1 MMVKTLFRQSICLC
15 LLLCAVLAAPAG
27 SQERRKI
34 RISNANFSFTA
45 LPLIAARDWKFFTG
59 QGLEVE
65 IILMRSAAAAAALVS
80 GDLDYQSGI
89 GPASVGAS
97 LSGLESRA
105 LWSSTNRIAY
115 WLMARPE
122 IKSLQDLKQKRV
134 GVSGLGGT
142 SHVALTFALEK
153 QGFNPKDFIIMSVPP
168 MQLVLSLESKFLD
181 AASLN
186 PPFMFFAQR
195 QGFRKLLDVGALVE
209 MPSGGLTAML
219 RTIRS
224 RPDEVKR
231 LIRALQ
237 LAKKEML
244 KAKEKTLD
252 LIVRVL
258 NMDRET
264 AAETYSLVQS
274 NFNDTGIPTEEGM
287 NNIIKMVQSQLKPS
301 AKTMSFQDVAE
312 PRFAVEVARELG
324 YKID

>member
-1 MMVKTLFRQSICLC
+1 MLKIIFRQSICLC
-15 LLLCAVLAAPAG
+15 LLLCAVHVAPAG

-45 LPLIAARDWKFFTG
+45 LPLIAARDWKFFAG
-59 QGLEVE
+59 EGLDVE
-65 IILMRSAAAAAALVS
+65 IILMRSSAAAAALVS

-89 GPASVGAS
+89 GPATVGAS

-105 LWSSTNRIAY
+105 VWSSTNRIAY

-122 IKSLQDLKQKRV
+122 LKSLQDLKQKRI
-134 GVSGLGGT
+134 GVTGLGGT

-153 QGFNPKDFIIMSVPP
+153 QGFNAKDFIIMSVPP
-168 MQLVLSLESKFLD
+168 MQLVSSLESKFLD

-219 RTIRS
+219 KTIKT

-231 LIRALQ
+231 AIRALQ

-258 NMDRET
+258 HMDRET
-264 AAETYSLVQS
+264 AADTYTLVQN
-274 NFNDTGIPTEEGM
+274 NFNDTGIPTPEGM
-287 NNIIKMVQSQLKPS
+287 NNIVKMVQSQIKS
-301 AKTMSFQDVAE
+301 SNRAVSFLDVAE
-312 PRFAVEVARELG
+312 PRFAIEVARELG
-324 YKID
+324 YKVE

>member
-45 LPLIAARDWKFFTG
+45 LPLIAARDWKFFAG
-59 QGLEVE
+59 EGLDVE
-65 IILMRSAAAAAALVS
+65 IILMRSSAAAAALVS

-89 GPASVGAS
+89 GTATVGAS
-97 LSGLESRA
+97 LSGLDSRA
-105 LWSSTNRIAY
+105 VWASTNRIVY

-122 IKSLQDLKQKRV
+122 SKNLQDLRQKRI

-153 QGFNPKDFIIMSVPP
+153 QGFKAKDFIILSVPP
-168 MQLVLSLESKFLD
+168 MQLVSSLESKFLD

-186 PPFMFFAQR
+186 PPYMFFAQR
-195 QGFRKLLDVGALVE
+195 QGFHKLLDVGALVE
-209 MPSGGLTAML
+209 MPSGGLTTML
-219 RTIRS
+219 KTIRT

-244 KAKEKTLD
+244 KSREKTLD
-252 LIVRVL
+252 LITRVL
-258 NMDRET
+258 NMDRDT
-264 AAETYSLVQS
+264 AADTYSLVQT
-274 NFNDTGIPTEEGM
+274 NFNDTGIPTPEGM
-287 NNIIKMVQSQLKPS
+287 NNIIKMIQSQIKPS
-301 AKTMSFQDVAE
+301 AKTMSFLDVAE